1 MLEFLNNF
9 FPSGQFISQDDYYQS
24 FPELVSVYIVSD
36 SLIALSYY
44 SIPIPLLYLVRK
56 RYNLPFDWILLLLGT
71 FLIACGI
78 TYLIGIWSLGN
89 LTYWISR
96 LLKVIIAVILLYI
109 ALRLVSLVSKV
120 LALPSLTAANQKPE
134 SKISEQQQTETA
146 LKASEERLR
155 LALEASDMGI
165 WDWNMVTD
173 KITWSAHHEQLFG
186 LAIGTFDGTYES
198 FAKCVHPEDRQLIVE
213 AVTHALKMGMN
224 YKKEF
229 RVVWADGSIHWIA
242 GKGRFFYDETGTA
255 TRMVG
260 TVIDITTRKQAEEAL
275 QKAKAELELRVAQ
288 RTKELSH
295 ANEQLEL
302 ELFEHKRTQ
311 RTLEDQAQLL
321 ELAHDSI
328 ITLDL
333 NHTITFWNHGAE
345 EMYGWTKQEAL
356 GKEIDTLLQTQFPK
370 SFSEIEAELLQQG
383 HWEGEL
389 IQTKRDGTQIVVG
402 SRWALQRAICGS
414 PIEILKINRDITER
428 KQAEEALQKSESILR
443 SFYDSAAMMMGIVE
457 VLDNDLLHISDNAAT
472 GKFFGC
478 TPQAM
483 QNRLASELG
492 AAPEHLREWIDH
504 YRKSELTG
512 SPIRFEYVHNA
523 ATGSR
528 WLSATVCPI
537 PKTSDSRALFSYIV
551 EDVSDRKQVELALQ
565 QSEAQLREKATTLQQ
580 ALHQLQQTQ
589 TQLIQAEK
597 MSSLGQMVAGIAHE
611 INNPINF
618 IYGNLQYTEDY
629 LQDLL
634 QLLQLYQQQ
643 YPNPTSEIQAKEEEI
658 DLEFLTKDL
667 LKILGSI
674 KIGTER
680 IRQIVLSLRNFSRL
694 DEAEM
699 KEVDL
704 HQGIDNTLLIL
715 NHRLKEKIA
724 LIKQYGDLPLVMCY
738 PAQLNQVFM
747 NILNNAIDVLLDQPP
762 PRILTIRTE
771 MVDARR
777 DVGNGEQGGNFDLPS
792 TPSVVIRIRDNGC
805 GIPSDIKNKIFDP
818 FFTTKAVGKGTGLG
832 LSISYQ
838 IIQKHGGQI
847 EVNSQPGEGTEFVIA
862 MPLSLAE

>member
-1 MLEFLNNF
+1 MLEFLKNF
-9 FPSGQFISQDDYYQS
+9 FPSGQFIYHDDYYQS
-24 FPELVSVYIVSD
+24 LPELVSVYIVSN
-36 SLIALSYY
+36 SLISLSYY

-56 RYNLPFDWILLLLGT
+56 RDNLPFDWIFLLFGT
-71 FLIACGI
+71 FLMACGT
-78 TYLIGIWSLGN
+78 TYLIGVWSLGN

-109 ALRLVSLVSKV
+109 ALRLASLVSKG
-120 LALPSLTAANQKPE
+120 LPLPSLTAANQKPE
-134 SKISEQQQTETA
+134 SKMSEQQQTETA

-198 FAKCVHPEDRQLIVE
+198 FTKCVHPEDREPIAE
-213 AVTHALKMGMN
+213 EVTHALQTGMN

-229 RVVWADGSIHWIA
+229 RVVWPDGSIHWIA

-260 TVIDITTRKQAEEAL
+260 SVIDITTRKQAEEAL

-288 RTKELSH
+288 RTKELIY

-370 SFSEIEAELLQQG
+370 PFSEIEAELLQQG

-402 SRWALQRAICGS
+402 SRWALQRTIWGS
-414 PIEILKINRDITER
+414 PIEILKINRDITKR

-478 TPQAM
+478 PPQSM

-504 YRKSELTG
+504 YRESERTG
-512 SPIRFEYVHNA
+512 SPVRFEYLHNA

-611 INNPINF
+611 INNPVNF

-629 LQDLL
+629 VQDLL
-634 QLLQLYQQQ
+634 ELLQLYQQQ
-643 YPNPTSEIQAKEEEI
+643 YPNPTPEIQAKEEEI
-658 DLEFLTKDL
+658 DLEFLTEDL
-667 LKILGSI
+667 FKILGSM

-704 HQGIDNTLLIL
+704 HEGIDNTLLIL

-724 LIKQYGDLPLVMCY
+724 LIKQYGDLPPVVCY

-747 NILNNAIDVLLDQPP
+747 NILNNAIDALLDQPP

-771 MVDARR
+771 RIDARG
-777 DVGNGEQGGNFDLPS
+777 DVVSGEQGDNSDLPA
-792 TPSVVIRIRDNGC
+792 TPSLVIRIRDNGG
-805 GIPSDIKNKIFDP
+805 GIPLEIKDKIFDP
-818 FFTTKAVGKGTGLG
+818 FFTTKPVGKGTGLG

-862 MPLSLAE
+862 MPLNQ